1 MIVEYKL
8 EKVRARSDAKK
19 TPIWIDDGG
28 YWYNSINHTY
38 VGYIRDAVEYYVPS
52 SLKELTRDSFI
63 SRMQT
68 IHATHPLYKATADE
82 ETGVLDIDAELV
94 AYTDEELIT
103 AMGSWWDSFTAD
115 K

>member
-28 YWYNSINHTY
+28 HWYNSINHTY
-38 VGYIRDAVEYYVPS
+38 VGYIRDDVEYYIPS
-52 SLKELTRDSFI
+52 TLKTLTRDSFI

-68 IHATHPLYKATADE
+68 IHATHPLYKPQVNED
-82 ETGVLDIDAELV
+82 GVVDIGAEQI